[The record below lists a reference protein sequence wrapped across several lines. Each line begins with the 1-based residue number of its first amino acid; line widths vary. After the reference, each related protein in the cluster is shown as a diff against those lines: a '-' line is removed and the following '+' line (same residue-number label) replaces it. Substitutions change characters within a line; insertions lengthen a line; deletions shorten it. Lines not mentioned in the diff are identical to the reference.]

1 MIPGSP
7 DCGSMPQWPIY
18 YYQNSTDI
26 LRLLPNGVLRHYLY
40 HVVPGEE
47 EDPEYGVIDGKE
59 VIYHDYPSGKYCME
73 KVKSRIV
80 VI

>member
-7 DCGSMPQWPIY
+7 DCGSIY